1 VTGAKLPDSYLVM
14 AGWLQAQL
22 GLDGTRVGQILP
34 PRTVPDPS
42 DPSGQATLP
51 APWITGGGFLML
63 TSVSALAHPDE
74 LEIFQDVFQ
83 VDAYAAVAG
92 SVKPPYGLASELAQ
106 RGYAATK
113 QRSGCGVFPP
123 LPAAYQRAQVR
134 TVNGVTRPRRFPD
147 ADATGLARFQFELMI
162 NWTLFP

>member
-1 VTGAKLPDSYLVM
+1 MTGTRLPDSYLVT

-42 DPSGQATLP
+42 DPSATLP
-51 APWITGGGFLML
+51 APWVTAGGFLAL

-74 LEIFQDVFQ
+74 LEIYQDVFQ
-83 VDAYAAVAG
+83 VDVYAAAAG
-92 SVKPPYGLASELAQ
+92 SAKPPYGLASELAE

-113 QRSGCGVFPP
+113 QRSGCATFPP
-123 LPAAYQRAQVR
+123 LPTAYRRAQVR

-147 ADATGLARFQFELMI
+147 ADATGLARFQFDLMI